1 MLSSR
6 YLHLHEALGL
16 GPMWLKRG
24 AHVRPAGTAAPT
36 PTSPVAVSNPP
47 AAPAPQP
54 AVLPPAASIPAA
66 SAHTAQA
73 PVSAPDTPLPPQQ
86 QPANQAARTSSTDA
100 APCRRTSPQ
109 GAALLNDLEQ
119 RTDGHAE
126 SVPEPPAETALQAA
140 QRLWAART
148 PATFPDL
155 AQLRQ
160 QAAGCTA
167 CKLHDERKQALA
179 GNGALP
185 AQVLVLSLNPALHDD
200 DTRQL
205 FSGSHGRLLDNMLA
219 AIGLDAASVF
229 RTAWLR
235 CTPRISLKPSP
246 AEQVACA
253 AFLEQEWAW
262 AQPKAVLLLGDGFR
276 DEVQQ
281 WLVKQIIGPTPCFIL
296 PHPAMLLR
304 QPLLK
309 AQAWPVLQALRS
321 TLDHAPQAT

>member
-16 GPMWLKRG
+16 GSMWLKRG
-24 AHVRPAGTAAPT
+24 AHVRPADTAAPT
-36 PTSPVAVSNPP
+36 PASPVAVTNPPSAPATPP
-47 AAPAPQP
+47 AALSPATT
-54 AVLPPAASIPAA
+54 APAA
-66 SAHTAQA
+66 SAHTAQPPVAA
-73 PVSAPDTPLPPQQ
+73 PNTPLPPPQ
-86 QPANQAARTSSTDA
+86 QPATQPTPNTPTDTT
-100 APCRRTSPQ
+100 PRRRASPQ
-109 GAALLNDLEQ
+109 LAALLDDLDQ
-119 RTDGHAE
+119 RTDGHAA
-126 SVPEPPAETALQAA
+126 VPEQPAETALQTA

-148 PATFPDL
+148 PAAFADPQ
-155 AQLRQ
+155 QLYQ

-167 CKLHDERKQALA
+167 CKLHGERKQALA

-185 AQVLVLSLNPALHDD
+185 AQVLVLSLNPSLHDD

-205 FSGSHGRLLDNMLA
+205 LSGHHGRLLDNMLA
-219 AIGLDAASVF
+219 AVALDAAQVF

-281 WLVKQIIGPTPCFIL
+281 WLVKQIIGSTPCFIL
-296 PHPAMLLR
+296 PHPAVLLR

-309 AQAWPVLQALRS
+309 AQAWPVLQALR
-321 TLDHAPQAT
+321 TALDHAPQAT

>member
-6 YLHLHEALGL
+6 YLHLHQALGL

-24 AHVRPAGTAAPT
+24 ASVRPAGTAAPT
-36 PTSPVAVSNPP
+36 AAAPVAVKNPP
-47 AAPAPQP
+47 AATAI
-54 AVLPPAASIPAA
+54 PPAALSPAGTAPAA
-66 SAHTAQA
+66 SAHTAPP
-73 PVSAPDTPLPPQQ
+73 PVTAPDTLLPPQQ
-86 QPANQAARTSSTDA
+86 RPVTQPVPTDTT
-100 APCRRTSPQ
+100 PRRRASPQ
-109 GAALLNDLEQ
+109 GAALLNDLDQ
-119 RTDGHAE
+119 RTDGHAA
-126 SVPEPPAETALQAA
+126 VPDQPAETALQTAR
-140 QRLWAART
+140 RLWAARI
-148 PATFPDL
+148 PAAFSDPQHL
-155 AQLRQ
+155 HQ
-160 QAAGCTA
+160 QAAACTA
-167 CKLHDERKQALA
+167 CKLHGERKQALA

-185 AQVLVLSLNPALHDD
+185 AQVLVLSLNPSLHDD

-296 PHPAMLLR
+296 PHPAVLLR